1 MKKSIELIEVYQE
14 KNVVKFH
21 IECDCGFTQDYFA
34 KEVFNFFKE
43 NEIIKA
49 YYIDVYKSEAHG
61 TIDFIHWLDKG
72 LETEKQTIEE
82 LTLEEFVEE
91 NYSLFEFFLEQK
103 SQSFKN

>member
-1 MKKSIELIEVYQE
+1 MKKQIELIEIYAE

-43 NEIIKA
+43 NEIIQA
-49 YYIDVYKSEAHG
+49 YYIDVYKGEAHG
-61 TIDFIHWLDKG
+61 TIDFIHCFDKG

-82 LTLEEFVEE
+82 LTIEEFVEE
-91 NYSLFEFFLEQK
+91 NYSLFEWFLEQR
-103 SQSFKN
+103 SFSLKN

>member
-1 MKKSIELIEVYQE
+1 MKKSIELIEIYAE

-34 KEVFNFFKE
+34 KEVLNFFVE
-43 NEIIKA
+43 NELIKKA
-49 YYIDVYKSEAHG
+49 DIGVYKNEPHG
-61 TIDFIHWLDKG
+61 TIDLIHWFDKG

-91 NYSLFEFFLEQK
+91 NYNLFEFFLEQR
-103 SQSFKN
+103 SFSLKN

>member
-1 MKKSIELIEVYQE
+1 MKKQIELIEIYAE

-34 KEVFNFFKE
+34 KEVLNFFVE
-43 NEIIKA
+43 NELIRSHFIG
-49 YYIDVYKSEAHG
+49 VYKGEPHG
-61 TIDFIHWLDKG
+61 TIALIHWFDKG
-72 LETEKQTIEE
+72 LETEKISTEI